1 MLRLTILTL
10 KLSNLY
16 KQYFKYKNIYF
27 KTDPELFYLM
37 KNSLV
42 KFFKY
47 LIYFKKNQP
56 KLKFQ
61 KSLSE
66 SRVKVLCSESHV
78 RTAAELKLTFVQTAR
93 NGICG

>member
-37 KNSLV
+37 KNSL
-42 KFFKY
+42 
-47 LIYFKKNQP
+47 
-56 KLKFQ
+56 
-61 KSLSE
+61 
-66 SRVKVLCSESHV
+66 
-78 RTAAELKLTFVQTAR
+78 
-93 NGICG
+93 